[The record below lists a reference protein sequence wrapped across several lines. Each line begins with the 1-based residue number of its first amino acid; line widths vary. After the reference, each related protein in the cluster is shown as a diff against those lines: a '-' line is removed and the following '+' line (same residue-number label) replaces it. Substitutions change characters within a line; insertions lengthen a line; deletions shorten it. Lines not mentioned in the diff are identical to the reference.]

1 MVECRYSTSGDA
13 KQSLASVGYMVKTPP
28 STLPTSVI
36 SSGLYSV
43 ELRMAEGWVLCKK
56 YNEQFLLSICKLSI
70 SWHLLLFCLIPTDQ
84 TYSKYLA
91 TTSQPLR
98 LLLGKPVYLE
108 LRLKSPKP
116 DAVILVNYCIAYP
129 RSAKN
134 ALVLVYEG

>member
-43 ELRMAEGWVLCKK
+43 ELRMAEGSVLCKK
-56 YNEQFLLSICKLSI
+56 YNEQFLLSTCKLSI